1 MRWREQTPDG
11 KLDLLTTVDFRMT
24 SNALFSDVVLP
35 AATWYEKYDL
45 SMTDLHPF
53 VHTFNQAVPPPW
65 EAKTDWDTFNGSP
78 RFSELAE
85 RHLGRAAMWSRRRC
99 CTTRRTRSPSRWARC
114 ATGARASASRC
125 RVGRCRS

>member
-1 MRWREQTPDG
+1 
-11 KLDLLTTVDFRMT
+11 MT

-45 SMTDLHPF
+45 SSTDLHPF

-65 EAKTDWDTFNGSP
+65 ESKTDWDTFRRVAE

-85 RHLGRAAMWSRRRC
+85 HHLGVRPDGVAAPLLHDSADETAQPRGEVRDGRAGEC
-99 CTTRRTRSPSRWARC
+99 EPVP
-114 ATGARASASRC
+114 G
-125 RVGRCRS
+125 